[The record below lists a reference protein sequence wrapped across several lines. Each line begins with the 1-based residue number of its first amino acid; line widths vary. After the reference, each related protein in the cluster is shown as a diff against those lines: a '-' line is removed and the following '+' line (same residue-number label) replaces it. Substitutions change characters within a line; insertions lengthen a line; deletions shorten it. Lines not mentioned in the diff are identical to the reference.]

1 MVKHE
6 VVAAQRLPWPSPP
19 SKPNPFHRSKP
30 TSLLCVIALCALL
43 SVGCLRYLL
52 RPSTSPIKP
61 PPSLQSPSPPRVLLV
76 EETNC
81 TNALAGDDLTFVFVA
96 GIKGVGHHLVNKLL
110 KRSPNMNRPFTS
122 PDPIKLPPLLPSLLP
137 PWVLSVEETK
147 RADALAR
154 DGPTFVFV
162 VGVKGTGHHLVNKF
176 LKRSLNMK
184 RMRELG
190 IWSSSKDEKASEL
203 FRLSLA
209 MFQMRGGLVGFPSK
223 FGNVQDNYNEV
234 VEIMRTMRRKFV
246 LRKGGGG

>member
-1 MVKHE
+1 
-6 VVAAQRLPWPSPP
+6 
-19 SKPNPFHRSKP
+19 
-30 TSLLCVIALCALL
+30 
-43 SVGCLRYLL
+43 
-52 RPSTSPIKP
+52 
-61 PPSLQSPSPPRVLLV
+61 
-76 EETNC
+76 
-81 TNALAGDDLTFVFVA
+81 
-96 GIKGVGHHLVNKLL
+96 
-110 KRSPNMNRPFTS
+110 MNRPFTS
-122 PDPIKLPPLLPSLLP
+122 PNPIKPPPLLLSLLP
-137 PWVLSVEETK
+137 PWVLSVKETK

-162 VGVKGTGHHLVNKF
+162 MGIKGTGHHLVNKF

-234 VEIMRTMRRKFV
+234 VEILRTMRRKFV
-246 LRKGGGG
+246 LRKGGGRLSGNPITLTVTMCSSHHFTLQSMPIHAIPSP